1 VAETAIVVIVPEA
14 EPAVGRWQRQH
25 TRAGADGMPPHVTL
39 LIPFADS
46 ESLPLAEVGEV
57 LGGFAPF
64 AFALTEPRRFV
75 GPDAAVLW
83 LAPEPAALFVALTE
97 ALARRFPDYQP
108 YGGVFDEIVPHL
120 SVAVSADEGLLGR
133 IERDIAPVLPI
144 AATANNVS
152 FVHRVGGRWAL
163 HSTLALRDP

>member
-1 VAETAIVVIVPEA
+1 VPEA

-46 ESLPLAEVGEV
+46 ESLPLA
-57 LGGFAPF
+57 
-64 AFALTEPRRFV
+64 
-75 GPDAAVLW
+75 VLW
-83 LAPEPAALFVALTE
+83 LAPEPAAL
-97 ALARRFPDYQP
+97 
-108 YGGVFDEIVPHL
+108 
-120 SVAVSADEGLLGR
+120 S
-133 IERDIAPVLPI
+133 
-144 AATANNVS
+144 NNVS